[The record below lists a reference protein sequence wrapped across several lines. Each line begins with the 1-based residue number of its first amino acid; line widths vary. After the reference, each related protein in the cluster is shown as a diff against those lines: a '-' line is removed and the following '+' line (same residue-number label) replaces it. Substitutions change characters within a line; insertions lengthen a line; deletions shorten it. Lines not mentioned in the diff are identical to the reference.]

1 MIAHLIGTVA
11 QKYHDTVTLD
21 VNGVGYQVFA
31 PSTVLHDLTVGET
44 TTIYTYHHI
53 REDAQLLF
61 GFDSQEDKDFFI
73 LLTSVSGVG
82 PKVGLKILSTL
93 SPAQFAQAILKD
105 NLPTLTSVSGVG
117 KKMAER
123 LVVELKDKVPEHLI
137 ADANAT
143 DSIAITPKVEQE
155 KDDVFQAL
163 KSLGYSSD
171 EIKKAYHRAAM
182 DLKQD
187 LSVEQSMK
195 VLLKHL

>member
-1 MIAHLIGTVA
+1 MISQLTGKIV
-11 QKYHDTVTLD
+11 QKYHDNLILD
-21 VNGVGYQVFA
+21 VHGVGYQVFS
-31 PSTVLHDLTVGET
+31 PSTVLHDLSIGQEA
-44 TTIYTYHHI
+44 TIYTYHHI

-61 GFDSQEDKDFFI
+61 GFESQDDKDFFI

-93 SPAQFAQAILKD
+93 TPAQFAQAILKD

-137 ADANAT
+137 SDANAT
-143 DSIAITPKVEQE
+143 DTIIVTPKVEQE
-155 KDDVFQAL
+155 KDDLFQAL
-163 KSLGYSSD
+163 KGLGYSSD

-182 DLKQD
+182 DLNEE